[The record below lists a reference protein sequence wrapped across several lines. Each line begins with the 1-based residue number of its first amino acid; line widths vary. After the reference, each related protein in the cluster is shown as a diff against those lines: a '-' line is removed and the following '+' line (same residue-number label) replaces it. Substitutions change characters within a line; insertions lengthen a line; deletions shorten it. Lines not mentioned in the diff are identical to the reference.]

1 MPRQA
6 AGDKRSSACDE
17 WEARRERRRVS
28 RPSLRMLCW
37 EAMGFYDKRILP
49 KVVHFTCGQ
58 KPAMKQRAKVVP
70 LAAGRVLEIGIG
82 SGLNIP
88 FYDPSKVT
96 HLWGVD
102 PSREMWAI
110 AERSAEAHQLEA
122 EFIETGAENIPLD
135 RHAADTVVMTYTLCT
150 VPEPVPA
157 LEEIRRVLKPGGRL
171 LFCEHGEA
179 PDASVRHWQRR
190 LNPIWR
196 YLGGGCNL
204 NRRVPELLR
213 QSGFVCDDLQTMY
226 IPGWKPA
233 CFNYWGTAY
242 PPT

>member
-1 MPRQA
+1 
-6 AGDKRSSACDE
+6 
-17 WEARRERRRVS
+17 
-28 RPSLRMLCW
+28 
-37 EAMGFYDKRILP
+37 MGFYDYYVLP
-49 KVVHFTCGQ
+49 RLVHFTCGQ
-58 KPAMKQRAKVVP
+58 KPAMKQREKVVP
-70 LAAGRVLEIGIG
+70 LATGKVLEIGIG

-88 FYDPSKVT
+88 YYDPAKVT

-110 AERSAEAHQLEA
+110 AERNAEERHLEA
-122 EFIETGAENIPLD
+122 EFIEAGAEDIPLE

-150 VPEPVPA
+150 VPDPIPA

-179 PDASVRHWQRR
+179 PDTSVRRWQRR
-190 LNPIWR
+190 MNPVWR

-204 NRRVPELLR
+204 DRPVPDLLR